1 MGPLRFQKSVIKLV
15 KLFHE
20 QLNKLIP
27 NVLISSE
34 IDDVKKKII
43 LQKVFYI
50 IGVAFAAVQDK
61 MAKEA
66 ALRGKKGKPLTYKTQ
81 CCKSK

>member
-1 MGPLRFQKSVIKLV
+1 MMS
-15 KLFHE
+15 
-20 QLNKLIP
+20 
-27 NVLISSE
+27 
-34 IDDVKKKII
+34 KKII